1 MVATGQVRLEVAG
14 GGEVLR
20 ADVTVKGTFLVDEG
34 AVLLS
39 KVGLVAAATVEG
51 RAAVLAQ
58 AVQRQQRL

>member
-14 GGEVLR
+14 GGEVLQ
-20 ADVTVKGTFLVDEG
+20 ADVTVEGTFLG